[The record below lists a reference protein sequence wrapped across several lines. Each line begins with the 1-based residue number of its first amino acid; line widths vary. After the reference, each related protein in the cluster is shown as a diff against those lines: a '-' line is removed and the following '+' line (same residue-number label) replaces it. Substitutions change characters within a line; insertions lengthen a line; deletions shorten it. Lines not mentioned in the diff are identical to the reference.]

1 MKTLL
6 YRSLPVVLALI
17 VVASADAAEPGYK
30 IIQKNGE
37 KLYCSK
43 RLATGSHLKTQQTCL
58 TQKELDEL
66 KDATKRGLQNISH
79 QAPPPQGT

>member
-1 MKTLL
+1 MKVWP
-6 YRSLPVVLALI
+6 SFAVALALLFGT
-17 VVASADAAEPGYK
+17 AAGAGERGYK
-30 IIQKNGE
+30 VIEKNGE

-43 RLATGSHLKTQQTCL
+43 RLATGSHLKQQQTCL

-66 KDATKRGLQNISH
+66 KDATRRGLQNISR

>member
-1 MKTLL
+1 MTNLRL
-6 YRSLPVVLALI
+6 FLGMALAL
-17 VVASADAAEPGYK
+17 VLLAPASAAERGYK
-30 IIQKNGE
+30 VIEKNGE

-43 RLATGSHLKTQQTCL
+43 RLATGSHLKQQQTCL